1 MKLGTMVAAAG
12 VALLM
17 SLGGASAQATNS
29 GTGDATMKDRPS
41 QAGLSNPGG
50 QPRMGMRMR
59 MHRHHR
65 MHMRHH
71 RMHMRHHRMHR
82 M

>member
-1 MKLGTMVAAAG
+1 MKTLGTLVAAAG

-17 SLGGASAQATNS
+17 SIGGAAAQSAPTQA
-29 GTGDATMKDRPS
+29 GTGDAVMKDRPS
-41 QAGLSNPGG
+41 TAGLSNPGG
-50 QPRMGMRMR
+50 RPRMGMRMR

-71 RMHMRHHRMHR
+71 RRMHR